1 MKLYSA
7 DTIIGFGKYKGKK
20 INSILSSD
28 PNYLMWCLENLDHFI
43 LDDDTFHSLPSII
56 ESKLKRV
63 EISTDGRKVWGTT
76 YNSHKLVKIYNSK
89 KEKYDELKSKD
100 EYNPIYGDESYGNYS
115 GTYAQDV
122 AGLSDN
128 FIDDVLG
135 GEPEA
140 YWNID

>member
-1 MKLYSA
+1 M
-7 DTIIGFGKYKGKK
+7 
-20 INSILSSD
+20 
-28 PNYLMWCLENLDHFI
+28 
-43 LDDDTFHSLPSII
+43 
-56 ESKLKRV
+56 
-63 EISTDGRKVWGTT
+63 
-76 YNSHKLVKIYNSK
+76 
-89 KEKYDELKSKD
+89 KSKD